1 MSSVVLNAGL
11 LRSSMLTRG
20 DSGAEDLVV
29 DKGMERTL
37 NEPGC
42 RSIKRVGLESEFRLM
57 ANTRRETRR
66 AE

>member
-1 MSSVVLNAGL
+1 MSSVVLRAGL

-37 NEPGC
+37 KEPRC
-42 RSIKRVGLESEFRLM
+42 RV
-57 ANTRRETRR
+57 N
-66 AE
+66 